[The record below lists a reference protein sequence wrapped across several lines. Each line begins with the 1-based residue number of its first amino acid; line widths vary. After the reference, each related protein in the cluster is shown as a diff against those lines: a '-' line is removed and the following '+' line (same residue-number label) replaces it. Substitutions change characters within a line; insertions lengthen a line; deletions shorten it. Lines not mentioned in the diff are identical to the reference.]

1 MNYILIVAFRYQSI
15 FGSNPADILSRE
27 RLFSESS
34 ELDFCFG
41 RPKFFCIEFQFDSVG
56 QNSCFVDHA
65 DASSQLC
72 LLAQGESAQENY
84 VLPKAVIRQTC
95 KF

>member
-41 RPKFFCIEFQFDSVG
+41 RPKFFCIEF
-56 QNSCFVDHA
+56 
-65 DASSQLC
+65 
-72 LLAQGESAQENY
+72 
-84 VLPKAVIRQTC
+84 
-95 KF
+95 